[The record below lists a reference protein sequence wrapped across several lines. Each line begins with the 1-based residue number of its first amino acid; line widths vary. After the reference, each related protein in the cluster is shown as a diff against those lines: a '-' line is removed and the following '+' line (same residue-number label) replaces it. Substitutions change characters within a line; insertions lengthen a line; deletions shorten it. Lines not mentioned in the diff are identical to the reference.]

1 MSNRG
6 AFCLRQA
13 RRYAQELGSAA
24 SGTVL
29 KWWGGQVQASHPDHL
44 PVSCAWRRLAL
55 WIPPLVYIVIIFHLS
70 SESDPLPSLTTAF
83 GDKALHAI
91 EYAGLAFLVC
101 RALCGEGLRWRSA
114 LVIAILIT
122 SAYGASDEWHQSH
135 VSGRQ
140 ADILDWFADTTGAA
154 TGAIV
159 YMMMLIVVKG
169 TAAVMAP

>member
-1 MSNRG
+1 MSDRG

-13 RRYAQELGSAA
+13 RRYAQELGTAA
-24 SGTVL
+24 IETVL
-29 KWWGGQVQASHPDHL
+29 KWWRGQVHAWPPDHL

-55 WIPPLVYIVIIFHLS
+55 WIPPLVYAVIIFHLS

-83 GDKALHAI
+83 SDKALHAI
-91 EYAGLAFLVC
+91 EYAGLAFLLC
-101 RALCGEGLRWRSA
+101 RALRGEGLRWRSA

-135 VSGRQ
+135 VFGRQ
-140 ADILDWFADTTGAA
+140 PDILDWVADTSGAA

-159 YMMMLIVVKG
+159 YMMMLIVVKVA
-169 TAAVMAP
+169 AAVMAP